1 MQKHSIEGLS
11 KEDARTLF
19 SKMHLHA
26 ANLRGLINTH
36 KGRYVCPPTFSGTG
50 DVSIDLRILEAH
62 CTECETELG
71 DKAPQF
77 QFSAGVQPSGTRSA
91 VSPGN
96 SPGHRVFTPG
106 AVNSPGK
113 KPTLTEQLLKLR
125 GVTTLEELNKLPPPA
140 GTLD

>member
-1 MQKHSIEGLS
+1 MKEHSIEGLS

-62 CTECETELG
+62 CTDCETELG
-71 DKAPQF
+71 DKAPT
-77 QFSAGVQPSGTRSA
+77 FSAGVVLPGGARSA
-91 VSPGN
+91 AVSSGDD
-96 SPGHRVFTPG
+96 SVHRKFTTPG
-106 AVNSPGK
+106 AKSTTG
-113 KPTLTEQLLKLR
+113 KPTLTEQVLKAR
-125 GVTTLEELNKLPPPA
+125 GVTTLAELNKLGPPA
-140 GTLD
+140 GACD